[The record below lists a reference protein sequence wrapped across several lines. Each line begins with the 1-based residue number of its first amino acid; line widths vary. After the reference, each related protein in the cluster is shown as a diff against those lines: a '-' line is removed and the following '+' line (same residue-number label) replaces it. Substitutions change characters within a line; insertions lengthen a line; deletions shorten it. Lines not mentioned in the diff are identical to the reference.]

1 MEIMKYAIQGY
12 EDVTAE
18 HLLGIFGNPIKHTLS
33 PVIHDTLSDAL
44 GLSER
49 YVPFCVE
56 DEELSHCVKLAY
68 DEGVLGLNITVPHKQ
83 HVMESLVDVDIA
95 AKTIGAVNTLVC
107 VEGGYKGYNT
117 DMPGLAKALETEG
130 IALKDET
137 VIMLGAGG
145 AARAVAY
152 MCVSYGA
159 KQVYIV
165 NRTFAR
171 AQAIADDMNAFTG
184 KTVVQAVASE
194 DYQSI
199 PDGKYLM
206 IQCTSVGLHEGDGMP
221 FDFGDVFYAMAKAGV
236 DLIYNPAQTPF
247 LKEMEK
253 LGVPA
258 VNGLKMLLYQGILAY
273 ELWNNLTVSE
283 TLTDKVYLALQ
294 DAIYGKK
301 RGDNIVLIGYMG
313 AGKTTVGKALAKKL
327 GYEFID
333 TDLYIE
339 AQEGMTIPDIFEK
352 KGEAYFRA
360 LETDVIRKLREK
372 THCVIATGG
381 GLPLRKENSDLLKE
395 VGTVYYLMAD
405 ADKAAHDYWK
415 NNAGEGKVWMDHL
428 GTGYYVPVPARFE
441 KNFPQYSRMQDTGKE
456 TKGDWV
462 SLIIDH
468 GKAPKAG
475 SYEYAI
481 LPGTDRKTMTAF
493 AKKPAYSVLQQDRNA
508 HILESPSDRITSY
521 VLFETPQSLLPGGL
535 LQRTDTS
542 CLVMVRKESADKVL
556 LTVAQPDLALY
567 RGPSDE
573 AFDKDGK
580 RMERSIYS
588 RPWIDNESGE
598 IPVTVTLKGRWKV
611 AETPFCKVVSED
623 KKQTVLRFLCKD
635 GASYEVELEK

>member
-1 MEIMKYAIQGY
+1 MKYAIQGY
-12 EDVTAE
+12 EDVAAE

-56 DEELSHCVKLAY
+56 DEDLSRCVKLAY

-95 AKTIGAVNTLVC
+95 AKTIGAVNTLVR

-221 FDFGDVFYAMAKAGV
+221 FDFGDAFYAMAKAGV

-247 LKEMEK
+247 LKEMAK

-273 ELWNNLTVSE
+273 ELWNDLTVSE

-352 KGEAYFRA
+352 KGEAYFRT
-360 LETDVIRKLREK
+360 LETNVIKELREK

-405 ADKAAHDYWK
+405 ADTTY
-415 NNAGEGKVWMDHL
+415 
-428 GTGYYVPVPARFE
+428 ARV
-441 KNFPQYSRMQDTGKE
+441 KHCTNRP
-456 TKGDWV
+456 
-462 SLIIDH
+462 
-468 GKAPKAG
+468 
-475 SYEYAI
+475 
-481 LPGTDRKTMTAF
+481 
-493 AKKPAYSVLQQDRNA
+493 
-508 HILESPSDRITSY
+508 
-521 VLFETPQSLLPGGL
+521 L
-535 LQRTDTS
+535 LQCDDPYTKIQA
-542 CLVMVRKESADKVL
+542 MMKE
-556 LTVAQPDLALY
+556 
-567 RGPSDE
+567 RG
-573 AFDKDGK
+573 
-580 RMERSIYS
+580 
-588 RPWIDNESGE
+588 
-598 IPVTVTLKGRWKV
+598 
-611 AETPFCKVVSED
+611 
-623 KKQTVLRFLCKD
+623 
-635 GASYEVELEK
+635 

>member
-1 MEIMKYAIQGY
+1 MKYAIPGY

-18 HLLGIFGNPIKHTLS
+18 YLLGIFGNPIKHTLS

-83 HVMESLVDVDIA
+83 HVMETLVDVDIA
-95 AKTIGAVNTLVC
+95 AKTIGAVNTLVR
-107 VEGGYKGYNT
+107 VEGGYKGCNT

-165 NRTFAR
+165 NRTYAH
-171 AQAIADDMNAFTG
+171 AQAIADDMNAFAG

-194 DYQSI
+194 DYKSI

-221 FDFGDVFYAMAKAGV
+221 FDFGDAFYAMAKAGV

-247 LKEMEK
+247 LKEMAK

-360 LETDVIRKLREK
+360 LETDVIRNQIWSVAEHTFRLCSGIFFIDGVKRDK
-372 THCVIATGG
+372 WIWSGDAYQSFFVN
-381 GLPLRKENSDLLKE
+381 R
-395 VGTVYYLMAD
+395 YLMAD
-405 ADKAAHDYWK
+405 ADTTY
-415 NNAGEGKVWMDHL
+415 
-428 GTGYYVPVPARFE
+428 ARV
-441 KNFPQYSRMQDTGKE
+441 KHCTNRP
-456 TKGDWV
+456 
-462 SLIIDH
+462 
-468 GKAPKAG
+468 
-475 SYEYAI
+475 
-481 LPGTDRKTMTAF
+481 
-493 AKKPAYSVLQQDRNA
+493 
-508 HILESPSDRITSY
+508 
-521 VLFETPQSLLPGGL
+521 L
-535 LQRTDTS
+535 LQCDDPYAKIQAMMKERGSVYARACHIRVRTDCGT
-542 CLVMVRKESADKVL
+542 LEEVM
-556 LTVAQPDLALY
+556 
-567 RGPSDE
+567 DE
-573 AFDKDGK
+573 IK
-580 RMERSIYS
+580 
-588 RPWIDNESGE
+588 
-598 IPVTVTLKGRWKV
+598 
-611 AETPFCKVVSED
+611 
-623 KKQTVLRFLCKD
+623 
-635 GASYEVELEK
+635 

>member
-1 MEIMKYAIQGY
+1 MKYAIQGY
-12 EDVTAE
+12 EDVAAE

-56 DEELSHCVKLAY
+56 DEDLSRCVKLAY

-95 AKTIGAVNTLVC
+95 AKTIGAVNTLVR

-165 NRTFAR
+165 NRTYAH
-171 AQAIADDMNAFTG
+171 AQAIADDMNAFAG
-184 KTVVQAVASE
+184 KAVVQAVASE
-194 DYQSI
+194 DYKSI
-199 PDGKYLM
+199 PEGKYLM

-221 FDFGDVFYAMAKAGV
+221 FDFGDTFYAMAKAGV

-273 ELWNNLTVSE
+273 ELWNDLTVSE

-313 AGKTTVGKALAKKL
+313 AGKTTVGKALAGKL

-339 AQEGMTIPDIFEK
+339 AQEGMTIPEIFEK
-352 KGEAYFRA
+352 KGEAYFRT
-360 LETDVIRKLREK
+360 LETNVI
-372 THCVIATGG
+372 
-381 GLPLRKENSDLLKE
+381 
-395 VGTVYYLMAD
+395 
-405 ADKAAHDYWK
+405 
-415 NNAGEGKVWMDHL
+415 
-428 GTGYYVPVPARFE
+428 
-441 KNFPQYSRMQDTGKE
+441 
-456 TKGDWV
+456 
-462 SLIIDH
+462 
-468 GKAPKAG
+468 
-475 SYEYAI
+475 
-481 LPGTDRKTMTAF
+481 
-493 AKKPAYSVLQQDRNA
+493 
-508 HILESPSDRITSY
+508 
-521 VLFETPQSLLPGGL
+521 
-535 LQRTDTS
+535 
-542 CLVMVRKESADKVL
+542 
-556 LTVAQPDLALY
+556 
-567 RGPSDE
+567 
-573 AFDKDGK
+573 
-580 RMERSIYS
+580 
-588 RPWIDNESGE
+588 
-598 IPVTVTLKGRWKV
+598 
-611 AETPFCKVVSED
+611 
-623 KKQTVLRFLCKD
+623 
-635 GASYEVELEK
+635 